1 MENNIVIFQKDNF
14 EIEFKA
20 DFNSQTIW
28 ATQSQIAELFEI
40 NRTTALR
47 HINNIL
53 KDEEV
58 DRKSN
63 VQKMHIANSD
73 KPVMFYSLDI
83 ILSVGYR
90 TNSSKAILFR
100 RWANSVL
107 KEYLIKGYALN
118 QKRLD
123 ELNTVIDIISRSSV
137 PEISGVASVLD
148 FFTKDLNIL
157 DDYDHQVLKNP
168 QCRWYAFSY
177 ILKFF

>member
-1 MENNIVIFQKDNF
+1 MENNRGEIVVYQPDEITRLEVRVNDDTVWLTQGQMSDLFGRDRTVITKHIRNIFSEQ
-14 EIEFKA
+14 
-20 DFNSQTIW
+20 
-28 ATQSQIAELFEI
+28 EL
-40 NRTTALR
+40 
-47 HINNIL
+47 
-53 KDEEV
+53 DE
-58 DRKSN
+58 KSN
-63 VQKMHIANSD
+63 VHFLHFANSD

-148 FFTKDLNIL
+148 FFTKGLNIL
-157 DDYDHQVLKNP
+157 DVNCNL
-168 QCRWYAFSY
+168 
-177 ILKFF
+177 